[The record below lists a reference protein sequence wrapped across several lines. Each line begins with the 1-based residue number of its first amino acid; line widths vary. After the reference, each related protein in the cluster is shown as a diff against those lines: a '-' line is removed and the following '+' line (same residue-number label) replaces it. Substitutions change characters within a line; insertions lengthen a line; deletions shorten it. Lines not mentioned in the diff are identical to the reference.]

1 MKQKIAP
8 RILSVLLASC
18 FIIGVFNQNLVIVN
32 GNSTL
37 TAEEQKVV
45 LQQKLKQVEQRLKN
59 LGEQS
64 KETEEYLATLEEQLG
79 YLKQQYA
86 ISVSECEQVQTQ
98 VDATVFAIEKNQ
110 QAIANATVQTQLLTE
125 EYNQLT
131 KDFDSTYQLYCQRI
145 RALYIS
151 QNHTAWI
158 TFLLESDGIA
168 NFLIRMQMMESVTSQ
183 DANLLEQFNHQ
194 MDTIVATKE
203 SLEAQKT
210 ALQQNQLELE
220 QNQVKLKEQRA
231 VLLEKQDE
239 VHTRQLTV
247 EAEQE
252 KANNLLKT
260 LHKKTENYGEFR
272 DITKQELDQIDA
284 EIALAD
290 KKYSATTTKPTTTN
304 KSDQPITSQTTT
316 KKVEYISL
324 TYPCPSYTQITCGFG
339 EYAGHSGC
347 DFSTKGNENQ
357 NIVAAES
364 GTVILVRL
372 LETSYG
378 HYVVIR
384 HDKTTKSGQTV
395 YTLYAHNNDI
405 VVSEGQYVQ
414 KGQLIAYSGTTGNS
428 TGPHCHFEVRV
439 GGSSQSNA
447 KNPVDYFKN

>member
-64 KETEEYLATLEEQLG
+64 QETEEYLATLEEQLG

-86 ISVSECEQVQTQ
+86 ISVSECEQVQAQ
-98 VDATVFAIEKNQ
+98 VDATVVAIEKNQ
-110 QAIANATVQTQLLTE
+110 QAIENATAQTQLLEE
-125 EYNQLT
+125 EYEQLT
-131 KDFDSTYQLYCQRI
+131 EDFDSTYQLYCQRI

-151 QNHTAWI
+151 QDHTAWI

-194 MDTIVATKE
+194 MDAIVATQE
-203 SLEAQKT
+203 NLEAQKN

-239 VHTRQLTV
+239 VLTRQLTV

-260 LHKKTENYGEFR
+260 LHQKTENYGEFR

-290 KKYSATTTKPTTTN
+290 QKYSTTTTKSTTTS

-316 KKVEYISL
+316 KKAEYISL
-324 TYPCPSYTQITCGFG
+324 TYPCPSYTQITCAFG

-357 NIVAAES
+357 NIVAADS

-384 HDKTTKSGQTV
+384 HDKTTKSGQAV

-439 GGSSQSNA
+439 GGSSQSYA
-447 KNPVDYFKN
+447 KNPVDYF